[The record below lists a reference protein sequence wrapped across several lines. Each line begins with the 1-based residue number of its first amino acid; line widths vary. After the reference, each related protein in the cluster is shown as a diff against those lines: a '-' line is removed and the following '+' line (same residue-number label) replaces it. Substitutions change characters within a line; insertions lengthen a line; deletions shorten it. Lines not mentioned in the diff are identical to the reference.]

1 MLVHVAVSDSVSSFV
16 RGVTLALRS
25 RGVSASA
32 PKDLVA
38 WVRADQVRVVLLT
51 LTSEGDWARLDKL
64 RSLDDRLLI
73 VAMLEDTDQ
82 RACLR
87 ALAAGAAGVLPRD
100 ASPKRVAQTVGSLV
114 RGEAIVPLPLIRA
127 LTAQARPEPA
137 GGDDAEVDVDVD
149 ALEPSEVAWLRGLAN
164 GATVRHLANEAG
176 YSERMMFR
184 LLNNLYHRLEVNTRT
199 EALFLARERGW
210 I

>member
-1 MLVHVAVSDSVSSFV
+1 MLVHVAVADSVSSYV

-32 PKDLVA
+32 PKDLEA

-51 LTSEGDWARLDKL
+51 LTSEGDWERLDKL
-64 RSLDDRLLI
+64 HSLDDRLLI
-73 VAMLEDTDQ
+73 VAMMEDTDQ

-127 LTAQARPEPA
+127 LTAQAHPEPA
-137 GGDDAEVDVDVD
+137 AGTGVGAD
-149 ALEPSEVAWLRGLAN
+149 ALAPSELAWLRGLAN